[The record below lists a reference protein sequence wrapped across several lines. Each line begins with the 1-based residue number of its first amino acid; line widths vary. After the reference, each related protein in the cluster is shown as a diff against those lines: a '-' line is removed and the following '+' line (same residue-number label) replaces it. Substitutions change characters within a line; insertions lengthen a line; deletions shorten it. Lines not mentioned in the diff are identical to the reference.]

1 MGDTD
6 NTSAALALGQTKLP
20 NLLVNPIGNF
30 RLKRRLIL
38 YYIILINNVI
48 SNFEFSNFCQGLVN
62 KLYKFF
68 YKINYSKPVS

>member
-30 RLKRRLIL
+30 RLKKVDLNHDLLDSQSVYSGLGVERKIL
-38 YYIILINNVI
+38 L
-48 SNFEFSNFCQGLVN
+48 FS
-62 KLYKFF
+62 
-68 YKINYSKPVS
+68 